1 MTEDDVKKD
10 NAFDT
15 IPKLM
20 LYHSKQRGQSPA
32 NRQKELGIWKS
43 WTWAEVADEVNRLA
57 CGLASL
63 GFQRGDKLAVIGN
76 NRPRL
81 YWSMVATQ
89 VLGGFLYRFI
99 RILLRKRCYTFL
111 KMLTLSMQLCRT
123 KNRQTNSLR

>member
-1 MTEDDVKKD
+1 MTEDNVKKD

-20 LYHSKQRGQSPA
+20 LYHSNQRGQNPA

-43 WTWAEVADEVNRLA
+43 WTWAEVTDEVNRLA

-81 YWSMVATQ
+81 YW
-89 VLGGFLYRFI
+89 
-99 RILLRKRCYTFL
+99 
-111 KMLTLSMQLCRT
+111 
-123 KNRQTNSLR
+123 